1 MPPPTPD
8 PERTPVV
15 IASGQ
20 ALERT
25 DLVNPVDLMVR
36 ACESALADVPALRD
50 RIDRLS
56 VVDVM
61 TKVGPAPAVGA
72 HRRGEGATVS
82 PRSKSS
88 GSGTRATGPAAAC
101 CPRGSSS
108 GWPPP
113 DSRSRV

>member
-36 ACESALADVPALRD
+36 ACESALSDVPALRN

-61 TKVGPAPAVGA
+61 TKVGPAPATELVDALGLA
-72 HRRGEGATVS
+72 PVS
-82 PRSKSS
+82 YTHLTLPTIYS
-88 GSGTRATGPAAAC
+88 
-101 CPRGSSS
+101 
-108 GWPPP
+108 
-113 DSRSRV
+113 V

>member
-61 TKVGPAPAVGA
+61 TKVGPAPATELATRLGLGPDTVREVTTVG
-72 HRRGEGATVS
+72 GNTPQCGWS
-82 PRSKSS
+82 IGPPPRSPPAPCRSPSS
-88 GSGTRATGPAAAC
+88 
-101 CPRGSSS
+101 
-108 GWPPP
+108 
-113 DSRSRV
+113 